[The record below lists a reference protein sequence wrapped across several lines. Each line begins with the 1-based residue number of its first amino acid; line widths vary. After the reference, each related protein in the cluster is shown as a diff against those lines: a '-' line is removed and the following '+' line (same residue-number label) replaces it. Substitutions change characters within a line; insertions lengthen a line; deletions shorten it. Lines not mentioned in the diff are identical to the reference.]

1 MSGGFKNPAI
11 LYDNMTSNDYINS
24 KKNKQL
30 FCDINNSKSK
40 VHKVKGGKLSQTA
53 NHSTLM
59 AMTKGYFD
67 YYQTTD
73 VSNAFFTTYNEQIIN
88 NDNCVTYP
96 SSNTDISS
104 NYFGSILTTYEDG
117 YQAIIDSKAFFQNE
131 YAEVSEENITITDQ
145 HKVGKVKCFKMHGEI
160 KKT

>member
-1 MSGGFKNPAI
+1 MSGSFKNPAI
-11 LYDNMTSNDYINS
+11 LDDNMTSNDYINS

-67 YYQTTD
+67 YYLPSLCYS
-73 VSNAFFTTYNEQIIN
+73 SNLNILMEKQETTYNLQKQGNYRLLIGQITGSKI
-88 NDNCVTYP
+88 
-96 SSNTDISS
+96 IL
-104 NYFGSILTTYEDG
+104 YFPPNL
-117 YQAIIDSKAFFQNE
+117 AIAF
-131 YAEVSEENITITDQ
+131 D
-145 HKVGKVKCFKMHGEI
+145 K
-160 KKT
+160 